1 MRAARVAPRMTS
13 AWVLLGLAV
22 LCGAAIAAQA
32 GVNATLGRGLAS
44 PVHAALVSFAV
55 GTLALALVAAARRDA
70 LPDAAMLAGLPWW
83 AWVGGLLGAFFV
95 AVTIGLAPRLGAAA
109 LLAAVLAGQMAA
121 ALVLDH
127 NGWLGFEERAA
138 TWRRVGGVALVVAG
152 AALVRFG

>member
-1 MRAARVAPRMTS
+1 MSS
-13 AWVLLGLAV
+13 AWMLLGLAI
-22 LCGAAIAAQA
+22 LCGAAIAVQA

-55 GTLALALVAAARRDA
+55 GTAALALVALARREA
-70 LPDAAMLAGLPWW
+70 LPAAGALAAIPWW

-95 AVTIGLAPRLGAAA
+95 AVSISLAPRLGAAA
-109 LLAAVLAGQMAA
+109 LLAAILAGQLAT

-127 NGWLGFEERAA
+127 QGWLGFEERAV
-138 TWRRVGGVALVVAG
+138 TWRRVGGVVLVGAG